1 MVHSY
6 LYNLFYATPDI
17 IATLMFQEIITPWIY
32 LHQNR
37 RGKETEK
44 YEQHTN
50 DLVTPA
56 YVSYDIVVHVIRQ
69 SFLAFQVLFP
79 FPPNV
84 MLKLKYIPCSFLFDK
99 FSHIFRYSW
108 GNKSDNGLLTG
119 DSFKSISA
127 HKRKCPY
134 YH

>member
-1 MVHSY
+1 M
-6 LYNLFYATPDI
+6 
-17 IATLMFQEIITPWIY
+17 ATLMFQEIITPWIY

-44 YEQHTN
+44 YEQHTY

-84 MLKLKYIPCSFLFDK
+84 MLKLKYIPCVMLS
-99 FSHIFRYSW
+99 S
-108 GNKSDNGLLTG
+108 LTRTKG
-119 DSFKSISA
+119 PRNEMMLSVWV
-127 HKRKCPY
+127 PNEY
-134 YH
+134 